1 MDRMLEV
8 TNKLQDGTMRDIKK
22 TMSKAAEL
30 TKAHWK

>member
-1 MDRMLEV
+1 MLEV

-22 TMSKAAEL
+22 TTSKVAEL